1 MKSSPYYVA
10 VFAMVSAL
18 FLSALTVSAQ
28 FQNIYGTGAKT
39 TIFYKAIPDG
49 ADFYVLGAVG
59 GLASVSRI
67 NSAGVCQWTHSLNIS
82 SGWEDAVVV
91 PGSGNLIMVGAE
103 GSRDR
108 SIIGELTR
116 TGAEVC
122 ITFLDEPG
130 LEGLFRIDQNPGS
143 NTYSVIGFHNTPSTL
158 RDVVIY
164 NISPNCVINS
174 KKQFFSTVD
183 DDFYLNLEVMANG
196 DITVAGPQGSNA
208 VIFRMNSTGNFVAG
222 VQGPAQFSY
231 TDLARTGNGDLL
243 AIANTQTGSPPR
255 VMRFDADLLPV
266 WEISV
271 NGLFSLDQVLDGG
284 NGEIYVMGRTNIG
297 GTCCQPVVVKLDD
310 SNGPPTTP
318 VWTKYL
324 TNLGNF
330 ASFLSLTPGGQIAT
344 ADALFGHP
352 NNFGPQDGVLLLTD
366 RDLNSDCTVDF
377 DVTLTP
383 ENTPFDGPQPLELFA
398 AEMPVKTPITG
409 SMVALSQASVCG
421 TDPCEASFTVNYLDN
436 CGHVEIVSTSTG
448 PQPIGYQWCSGE
460 NTPNLDLQLP
470 CGPYTYCVT
479 ITCADGSMSTVTQT
493 IQVSENIPPQAVCL
507 PGFGVILGPDC
518 TTTLTPVMIDGGS
531 TDNCRIESM
540 SVSPGV
546 LTGCGNFPVTLSVT
560 DWCGN
565 VGACTTSVQTIE
577 IVPPVIMCPPNVQK
591 NCDTDTSPN
600 FTGMATA
607 TDNCTSVPV
616 ITYADLTL
624 GSLPCDGIIQRTWT
638 ATDSCGNEASC
649 VQNIVVTDIDP
660 PMINCPADLT
670 VGTDPGQCFYTGTIP
685 LPTATDNCN
694 PNPTVTCYLVTESGL
709 VPITT
714 QTKFPKG
721 DNTICCIADDGCVD
735 VGPLLCEAPCE
746 ANRWAE
752 PGGEPGEG
760 PENILTTLDVQP
772 GIPPQTLVQEGLIGG
787 DCFDVSNVTS
797 RGEPSQLGAFTN
809 GISNIGFPSG
819 VILATGPAILAIG
832 PNDSDSKGIPMGG
845 NNTPDPDLATLT
857 TGTQY
862 DIAVLEF
869 DFIPTTGILSLNY
882 VFASE
887 EYCELATSALHD
899 VFGIFLSG
907 PGIPG
912 GKQNIAVVPATT
924 LPTGIGTVN
933 HITNNGFYVNNQPAG
948 SNNLCGQLPVS
959 GPAVNELQ
967 YDGYTRKFTAVA
979 NVIPGQ
985 TYHIKIAI
993 ADVGD
998 GLNDSAVFLN
1008 GGSFDAGGIAS
1019 VAWVVN
1025 SDPNLQTIYEDCG
1038 TVELVFDRLDQAIT
1052 PLTVA
1057 FAVGGTATP
1066 GVDYVALPSSVTIPA
1081 GQDKLVLPVTILNE
1095 GVLEG
1100 DETIEITLSNP
1111 CSAVTPQE
1119 TLTIRDFL
1127 HTQAKCTFT
1136 LTVEDQ
1142 EPPMITCPPGV
1153 TVYAGLDSMGTC
1165 STVLSD
1171 LIPGFSDNC
1180 TMVMMDYVISGA
1192 TTAAGTNFIDSTAF
1206 AEGTSTVIYTV
1217 TDMGGNT
1224 DTCTFMVTVVCLDE
1238 QAENC
1243 CLEWAGQFGGPLS
1256 DGGNVVTAD
1265 AAGNVWIAG
1274 FFEGTA
1280 DFDPGPVVYNLTAQA
1295 GRDAFIVKLSPAG
1308 TFLWS
1313 LQIKGSG
1320 FDAINDLILDPSGN
1334 LYITGTFQGVADF
1347 DPGVNTYNL
1356 TSQGSAD
1363 IFVLK
1368 LDPSGG
1374 FLWAFGIGSTAL
1386 DVSSAIAL
1394 GAGGD
1399 LILTGHFFGPLD
1411 FDPGPGVAGLVP
1423 IGSSDLFIAN
1433 FSPSGAFNWVR
1444 QIGGPSLDASAD
1456 LVTDL
1461 AGNILVTGS
1470 FTGTVDFDPGPGVFN
1485 LSSGLVGSDDI
1496 FVTKFDG
1503 AGNFLWANTFSRTS
1517 GPGSNHVNS
1526 IAVDGS
1532 GNVFTTGLLFGPT
1545 DFDPGPGTAVL
1556 TPVSPSAADIFVSKL
1571 SSTGAYEWAKRMGGS
1586 SGEGGESITTDSKG
1600 NVYTSGGFSG
1610 TFDFDP
1616 GPGVSVLS
1624 SPGGASTFI
1633 QKLTNAG
1640 DFIWAKPFGGLSS
1653 QSSGLNLFVA
1663 ADESVYCS
1671 GTFSGSGD
1679 FDPGAKTYTL
1689 TAAGPYDAY
1698 LFKLSVCSKLDTCYC
1713 GAFSDMFIRGPQGAM
1728 SRPVLCG
1735 GPPLNIG
1742 CPAPGIGFTLTGSF
1756 MCAGDSC
1763 TSSADLDWSL
1773 YGPDNSLIA
1782 SDTASAA
1789 PWFGFNLPSSAFSQ
1803 SGVYTLILSGHCGAD
1818 SCPCNIQFMVEEGCM
1833 ETCPCDIADLISDVN
1848 QGFATA
1854 YAANSC
1860 RVCFTPLALSDCD
1873 EVEWFVD
1880 DPLGTAV
1887 GTSTGNQTFCHTF
1900 PTGGTYTV
1908 YMTVTRKRADG
1919 SLCESS
1925 VKNQTVTVTCLT
1937 RTVCETS
1944 LFPNPDFDEGAVAG
1958 SLGMEGMSAGWTRAW
1973 GDPHIDVNGGKKKVR
1988 LAGNFDNADV
1998 LSTQEAICLQK
2009 TTGTISLRHGIKV
2022 NGIRSTLNIQ
2032 FFTGDDYTF
2041 GACSSENCFQVA
2053 RIELPPS
2060 DTSEEFDVVIPYDIS
2075 GWAPAELCGNGS
2087 GVMIRPAIFVTN
2099 DLGDEQGVDT
2109 RSVIDLDYFC
2119 LDGILVGV
2127 NGPGKPRSM
2136 RLYPNPS
2143 AGSFTLEL
2151 AQAASPATTIR
2162 IIGLTGQVV
2171 NEQRVEIGRMQQRV
2185 EAGNLPAGLYFIQ
2198 LSIEGRTVGVLK
2210 WVKQ

>member
-28 FQNIYGTGAKT
+28 FQNIYGTGANT
-39 TIFYKAIPDG
+39 TIFKKAIPDG

-59 GLASVSRI
+59 GFASVSRI

-158 RDVVIY
+158 RDVVLY

-174 KKQFFSTVD
+174 KKQFFSAAN
-183 DDFYLNLEVMANG
+183 DDFYQDMEVMANG
-196 DITVAGPQGSNA
+196 DITVAGPLGSNA
-208 VIFRMNSTGNFVAG
+208 VIFRVNSSGNFVAG
-222 VQGPAQFSY
+222 VQGPAQFNY

-243 AIANTQTGSPPR
+243 AIANRNIGTAFLPPR

-271 NGLFSLDQVLDGG
+271 NGLLSLDQVLDGG
-284 NGEIYVMGRTNIG
+284 NGEIYIMGRTNIG

-310 SNGPPTTP
+310 SNGPPTIP

-330 ASFLSLTPGGQIAT
+330 ASFLSLTPSGQIAT

-409 SMVALSQASVCG
+409 SMATLSQASVCG
-421 TDPCEASFTVNYLDN
+421 TDPCEASFTVNYLDS

-493 IQVSENIPPQAVCL
+493 IQVSENTPPQAVCL
-507 PGFGVILGPDC
+507 PGFGVILDPDC

-591 NCDTDTSPN
+591 NCDTDITPN
-600 FTGMATA
+600 FTGAATA

-649 VQNIVVTDIDP
+649 VQNIVVTDIEP
-660 PMINCPADLT
+660 PMINCPPDLT

-787 DCFDVSNVTS
+787 DCFDVSNITA
-797 RGEPSQLGAFTN
+797 RGEPSQSGTFSN
-809 GISNIGFPSG
+809 GLSNVGFSSG

-869 DFIPTTGILSLNY
+869 DFIPTSGVLSLNY

-1025 SDPNLQTIYEDCG
+1025 GDPNLQTIYEDCG

-1057 FAVGGTATP
+1057 FSVGGTATP

-1100 DETIEITLSNP
+1100 DETIEITLVNP

-1142 EPPMITCPPGV
+1142 EPPMVTCPPNQTVTGV
-1153 TVYAGLDSMGTC
+1153 LNADGACTAIANNLTPN
-1165 STVLSD
+1165 L
-1171 LIPGFSDNC
+1171 SDNC
-1180 TMVMMDYVISGA
+1180 VMLMLDYTVSGA
-1192 TTAAGTNFIDSTAF
+1192 TNGAGVDDASGSLFSA
-1206 AEGTSTVIYTV
+1206 GTSTVTYTA
-1217 TDMGGNT
+1217 TDMGGNPASCSFT
-1224 DTCTFMVTVVCLDE
+1224 VTVACSASSD
-1238 QAENC
+1238 NC
-1243 CLEWAGQFGGPLS
+1243 CLEWASQVGANSYYWSGFAT
-1256 DGGNVVTAD
+1256 TAD
-1265 AAGNVWIAG
+1265 ATGNPVIAG
-1274 FFEGTA
+1274 TSSTSGASLLFNLFVSRFAPSGALLWTVDIPGFTELELHGVKTDALGNIYVAGGFTGTA
-1280 DFDPGPVVYNLTAQA
+1280 DFDPGSNVYNLAST
-1295 GRDAFIVKLSPAG
+1295 GSRDGFI
-1308 TFLWS
+1308 
-1313 LQIKGSG
+1313 
-1320 FDAINDLILDPSGN
+1320 
-1334 LYITGTFQGVADF
+1334 
-1347 DPGVNTYNL
+1347 
-1356 TSQGSAD
+1356 
-1363 IFVLK
+1363 LK
-1368 LDPSGG
+1368 LDPSGA
-1374 FLWAFGIGSTAL
+1374 FLWAFQLTGSAIDLFPELDPSGDLLIAGYTQGST
-1386 DVSSAIAL
+1386 I
-1394 GAGGD
+1394 
-1399 LILTGHFFGPLD
+1399 D
-1411 FDPGPGVAGLVP
+1411 FDPGPGVAPLVFN
-1423 IGSSDLFIAN
+1423 STDCFLARYT
-1433 FSPSGAFNWVR
+1433 PSGALVWAKKLSDGTPGYSAFLTAFHADQSGNLYLAGRFSGTVDFDPGPGTYNLTGSAGGDVFVTKLDQSGNFLWTDALANLTSTFSTITLVSSIAVDVQGSVFLACLFDGGPFDMDPGPGSAILTPIGVLDMVVTKLSSTGAYFWSKQIGAAGATIWVR
-1444 QIGGPSLDASAD
+1444 SAAVDAQGNVYSAGF
-1456 LVTDL
+1456 
-1461 AGNILVTGS
+1461 AN
-1470 FTGTVDFDPGPGVFN
+1470 GTVDFDPGPGVS
-1485 LSSGLVGSDDI
+1485 L
-1496 FVTKFDG
+1496 
-1503 AGNFLWANTFSRTS
+1503 FSPT
-1517 GPGSNHVNS
+1517 PGS
-1526 IAVDGS
+1526 A
-1532 GNVFTTGLLFGPT
+1532 
-1545 DFDPGPGTAVL
+1545 
-1556 TPVSPSAADIFVSKL
+1556 
-1571 SSTGAYEWAKRMGGS
+1571 
-1586 SGEGGESITTDSKG
+1586 
-1600 NVYTSGGFSG
+1600 
-1610 TFDFDP
+1610 
-1616 GPGVSVLS
+1616 
-1624 SPGGASTFI
+1624 TFI
-1633 QKLTNAG
+1633 QKLDN
-1640 DFIWAKPFGGLSS
+1640 GGNFVWVKQIA
-1653 QSSGLNLFVA
+1653 QSRSEGVFV
-1663 ADESVYCS
+1663 DN
-1671 GTFSGSGD
+1671 SGSI
-1679 FDPGAKTYTL
+1679 F
-1689 TAAGPYDAY
+1689 
-1698 LFKLSVCSKLDTCYC
+1698 C
-1713 GAFSDMFIRGPQGAM
+1713 
-1728 SRPVLCG
+1728 
-1735 GPPLNIG
+1735 
-1742 CPAPGIGFTLTGSF
+1742 TGSF
-1756 MCAGDSC
+1756 
-1763 TSSADLDWSL
+1763 
-1773 YGPDNSLIA
+1773 I
-1782 SDTASAA
+1782 
-1789 PWFGFNLPSSAFSQ
+1789 
-1803 SGVYTLILSGHCGAD
+1803 
-1818 SCPCNIQFMVEEGCM
+1818 
-1833 ETCPCDIADLISDVN
+1833 
-1848 QGFATA
+1848 
-1854 YAANSC
+1854 
-1860 RVCFTPLALSDCD
+1860 
-1873 EVEWFVD
+1873 
-1880 DPLGTAV
+1880 GT
-1887 GTSTGNQTFCHTF
+1887 T
-1900 PTGGTYTV
+1900 
-1908 YMTVTRKRADG
+1908 
-1919 SLCESS
+1919 
-1925 VKNQTVTVTCLT
+1925 
-1937 RTVCETS
+1937 
-1944 LFPNPDFDEGAVAG
+1944 DF
-1958 SLGMEGMSAGWTRAW
+1958 
-1973 GDPHIDVNGGKKKVR
+1973 
-1988 LAGNFDNADV
+1988 
-1998 LSTQEAICLQK
+1998 
-2009 TTGTISLRHGIKV
+2009 
-2022 NGIRSTLNIQ
+2022 
-2032 FFTGDDYTF
+2032 
-2041 GACSSENCFQVA
+2041 
-2053 RIELPPS
+2053 
-2060 DTSEEFDVVIPYDIS
+2060 
-2075 GWAPAELCGNGS
+2075 
-2087 GVMIRPAIFVTN
+2087 
-2099 DLGDEQGVDT
+2099 
-2109 RSVIDLDYFC
+2109 
-2119 LDGILVGV
+2119 
-2127 NGPGKPRSM
+2127 
-2136 RLYPNPS
+2136 
-2143 AGSFTLEL
+2143 
-2151 AQAASPATTIR
+2151 
-2162 IIGLTGQVV
+2162 
-2171 NEQRVEIGRMQQRV
+2171 
-2185 EAGNLPAGLYFIQ
+2185 
-2198 LSIEGRTVGVLK
+2198 
-2210 WVKQ
+2210 